1 MLRKPHV
8 SLPAQA
14 SRCVLTP
21 SIDPVSQPLSP
32 SEETTLPTLDDIAR
46 ARQDESSKQDRPPQS
61 SSSDSAVQSPEIPSL
76 DDTEE
81 EASQEGAFNEETG
94 EINWDCPCLGG
105 MAHGTCGEQFKA
117 AFSCF
122 VFSKEDPKGMEC
134 VDNFKAMQ
142 NCFRQHPEEYGDEL
156 APPEGEE
163 GSGVGGPED
172 ELPPPSSPGEV
183 MADAVTPVPRTAD
196 QPEEPGKP
204 SASPVAHQGPKGGEG
219 DEVKVT
225 ERAKQAT
232 EQVTKDHGS
241 PLSESDAIVPKAS
254 HDAR

>member
-1 MLRKPHV
+1 M
-8 SLPAQA
+8 
-14 SRCVLTP
+14 P
-21 SIDPVSQPLSP
+21 SPLCYDILIFSVDPVSQPISP
-32 SEETTLPTLDDIAR
+32 SEETILPTLDDVAR
-46 ARQDESSKQDRPPQS
+46 ARQEESSKQNRPSQS
-61 SSSDSAVQSPEIPSL
+61 NASDSAVPSPEIPSL

-105 MAHGTCGEQFKA
+105 MAHGTCGEQFKT

-163 GSGVGGPED
+163 GSDAGGPES
-172 ELPPPSSPGEV
+172 ELPPPASPGEV
-183 MADAVTPVPRTAD
+183 MADAVTPVPETAG
-196 QPEEPGKP
+196 QPVEPGKP
-204 SASPVAHQGPKGGEG
+204 SASPVAHQGPKGGDG
-219 DEVKVT
+219 NEVKVT

-232 EQVTKDHGS
+232 EQVARDHGS
-241 PLSESDAIVPKAS
+241 PLSESDTVVPKAS